1 MDAMADVAP
10 ENMSCLHL
18 VAAPGDKALQDCLTQ
33 ALHGDA
39 ILFLDAGVLHLL
51 SPCVSEAEQPRRAF
65 LFAAADLEA
74 HGLLASAQA
83 AGVTII
89 SDADLCGLLAEH
101 AHCLTW
107 T

>member
-1 MDAMADVAP
+1 MNDMVDAAP

-18 VAAPGDKALQDCLTQ
+18 VAAHSGKAVQDCLAQ

-51 SPCVSEAEQPRRAF
+51 SPEMSEVEQSGSAF
-65 LFAAADLEA
+65 LFAVADLDA
-74 HGLLASAQA
+74 HGLLSSAQA
-83 AGVTII
+83 AGVTIVD
-89 SDADLCGLLAEH
+89 DAGVCVLLAEH